1 MRRYKFGNVKA
12 EEVGNVKTTG
22 GGVMKN
28 STYKKILGKIP
39 AGVFVFGKICVF
51 YMPTP
56 RSRALSLRPVM
67 PKKQAKALKAAHF
80 STSIF
85 PAPFA
90 RGTAEKNNRPAEKRR
105 SAVIARCTA

>member
-39 AGVFVFGKICVF
+39 AGVFVFGEDLRILYANASF
-51 YMPTP
+51 A
-56 RSRALSLRPVM
+56 RAFASPGYAKKAGESIKSGAFLDAYLSCPVRAGGGE
-67 PKKQAKALKAAHF
+67 KKQSF
-80 STSIF
+80 C
-85 PAPFA
+85 
-90 RGTAEKNNRPAEKRR
+90 G
-105 SAVIARCTA
+105 

>member
-1 MRRYKFGNVKA
+1 MRRYKFGTVKA

-39 AGVFVFGKICVF
+39 AGVFVFGEDLRILYANASF
-51 YMPTP
+51 A
-56 RSRALSLRPVM
+56 RAFAS
-67 PKKQAKALKAAHF
+67 
-80 STSIF
+80 
-85 PAPFA
+85 PAPEA
-90 RGTAEKNNRPAEKRR
+90 AKKNNRSAEKRR